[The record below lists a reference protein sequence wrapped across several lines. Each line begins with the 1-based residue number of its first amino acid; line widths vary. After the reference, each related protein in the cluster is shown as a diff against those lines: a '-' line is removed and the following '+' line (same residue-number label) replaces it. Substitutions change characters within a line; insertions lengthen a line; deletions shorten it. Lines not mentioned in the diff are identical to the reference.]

1 MLPRP
6 PFFIALCL
14 LGLFSLGS
22 TAPPAAADDLD
33 DVRARG
39 ELRHLAIPYANFVD
53 GADGG
58 FDVDIVKDFAAGLG
72 VRYVQVP
79 SDFYSVARDLLG
91 QDVVRDGDDARLT
104 GAYPQRGDVIASGFT
119 ILPWRAKIML
129 FSDPTFPSQVWLVA
143 RADSAHR
150 PIKGGAALADD
161 IAETKAMIGTASLL
175 VMEKTC
181 LDPANYGL
189 TGRGLDLR
197 AYTRSA
203 NPNEMTPALL
213 NGEAELTLLDVPDAL
228 LDLKKWAGRI
238 KVLGPV
244 SEEQELGAAF
254 RPSGPA
260 LRDAFNAHLSR
271 MRADGRYDALV
282 DKYYPAIR
290 GVLPAF
296 FQKRPSGPQ

>member
-1 MLPRP
+1 MLPRLLLTA
-6 PFFIALCL
+6 ALLC
-14 LGLFSLGS
+14 FSTFWPGPLTTS
-22 TAPPAAADDLD
+22 AAADDLD
-33 DVRARG
+33 DVLARG

-53 GADGG
+53 GAGGG
-58 FDVDIVKDFAAGLG
+58 FDVDLVRGFAESLG
-72 VRYVQVP
+72 VRYVQVV
-79 SDFYSVARDLLG
+79 SDFYAVTRDLLG
-91 QDVVRDGDDARLT
+91 QDVVRDGDAVRLT
-104 GAYPQRGDVIASGFT
+104 GAFPQRGDVIASGFT

-143 RADSAHR
+143 RADSTRR
-150 PIKGGAALADD
+150 PIKGGGALADD
-161 IAETKAMIGTASLL
+161 IAETKALIGTDSLL
-175 VMEKTC
+175 VMERTC

-244 SEEQELGAAF
+244 SEAQELAAAF

-260 LRDAFNAHLSR
+260 LREAFNAHLSR
-271 MRADGRYDALV
+271 MRADGSYDALV

-296 FQKRPSGPQ
+296 FQKYPSGPL